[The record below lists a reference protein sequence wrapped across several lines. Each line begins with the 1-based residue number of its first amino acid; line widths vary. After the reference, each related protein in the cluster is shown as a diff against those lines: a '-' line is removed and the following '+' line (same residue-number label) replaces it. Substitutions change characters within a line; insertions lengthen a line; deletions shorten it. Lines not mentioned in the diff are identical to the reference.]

1 MKSKALQ
8 IIKSMLVLLMCLK
21 RMGSNLFV
29 VDFAAKV
36 VETNLKM
43 FFAVEDRS

>member
-1 MKSKALQ
+1 MKSITLQ
-8 IIKSMLVLLMCLK
+8 IIKSVLVLLMCFK

-29 VDFAAKV
+29 VDFVAKV

-43 FFAVEDRS
+43 SFAVEDRS